1 MRICGVS
8 LTISG
13 ITGHNW
19 KHIFHLFEKWI
30 PYAGSG
36 HWPDGDMLPL
46 GRIGIRAE
54 RGNDRMSMFT
64 KDEQYTLMSLFL
76 ICRSPLMFGGN
87 LPDNDKFTLNL
98 ITNEEALAVLQKSQ
112 NNKLLF
118 DEGKKIAWTADDL
131 NSNAKYVALFYT
143 SGQEP
148 IVESKALWR
157 SRLITSRA
165 GEQSAD
171 CRRHCRCEKT
181 IPRCHR
187 RGRWQQLGSC

>member
-1 MRICGVS
+1 MGSVLC
-8 LTISG
+8 
-13 ITGHNW
+13 
-19 KHIFHLFEKWI
+19 
-30 PYAGSG
+30 GSG

-165 GEQSAD
+165 GNKAQKLPSTLPVRKNYTSLSQTGEMAAIGIMLIGLSQNLRARMD
-171 CRRHCRCEKT
+171 R
-181 IPRCHR
+181 
-187 RGRWQQLGSC
+187 